1 MRYFANYEA
10 DAVIR
15 EDDNGRR
22 YIKRLN
28 NLQETAI
35 SNESREAWCIPS
47 FGQFNRLVE
56 ISRHDYM
63 TFGKKWRWDSYGNK
77 TEV

>member
-28 NLQETAI
+28 NLQTNLLTVGQQILI
-35 SNESREAWCIPS
+35 SP
-47 FGQFNRLVE
+47 
-56 ISRHDYM
+56 
-63 TFGKKWRWDSYGNK
+63 
-77 TEV
+77 